1 MPKIGISGMEDKK
14 PPVTPVTPTKPGT
27 SSGAGSSGTSSG
39 GSGANSGTT
48 NTGAGT
54 SSGTSGGN
62 AGNTG
67 GVIRGTGSSGSKF
80 DSWEFPFLNLG
91 NKNRWP
97 QAEKQINEERAKTA
111 ISALKNKY
119 AQNLRNEYDYAA
131 KKLKEERD
139 DALRENWVLQQ
150 QAEAALPE
158 QMAASGING
167 GATETSLAAL
177 KARYQGDRNGIRGN
191 YMDNLSELSIQNQS
205 ERAAAER
212 NLDERWLEYL
222 LSIAQN
228 SYAKSV

>member
-1 MPKIGISGMEDKK
+1 MPKIAISGLEDKK
-14 PPVTPVTPTKPGT
+14 PPVTPVTPTRPGT
-27 SSGAGSSGTSSG
+27 SSGAGSSGISSG
-39 GSGANSGTT
+39 GS
-48 NTGAGT
+48 
-54 SSGTSGGN
+54 

-67 GVIRGTGSSGSKF
+67 NTGTGSSGNKF

-119 AQNLRNEYDYAA
+119 EQNLRNEYDYAA

-191 YMDNLSELSIQNQS
+191 YMDNLGELSIQNQS

>member
-1 MPKIGISGMEDKK
+1 MPKIGISGMEDNK
-14 PPVTPVTPTKPGT
+14 PPVTPVTPTRPGT
-27 SSGAGSSGTSSG
+27 SSGAGSSGENTG
-39 GSGANSGTT
+39 

-54 SSGTSGGN
+54 SSG
-62 AGNTG
+62 
-67 GVIRGTGSSGSKF
+67 SKF
-80 DSWEFPFLNLG
+80 DSWGFPSWILG
-91 NKNRWP
+91 NKNKWP
-97 QAEKQINEERAKTA
+97 QAEKQINEERAETA

-131 KKLKEERD
+131 QKLKEERD

-177 KARYQGDRNGIRGN
+177 KSRYQGDRNGIRGN
-191 YMDNLSELSIQNQS
+191 YMDNLGELSIQNQS